1 VLRAVRLGL
10 PTVVLIRRPREAVLS
25 YLVRRPTLTPYDG
38 LVEYLDFY
46 RTTWP
51 ARHGFV
57 VGPFDRVTS
66 DFGAVLD
73 QVNARFGT
81 SFRRYEPTPENEEAA
96 FALVEEMNRLEC
108 RGEVVETHVGR
119 PSAERD
125 ARKAEIAAS
134 LGRPRAVRLLD
145 EAQDL
150 FQCYVEMAKGTG
162 DLS

>member
-1 VLRAVRLGL
+1 MVGL
-10 PTVVLIRRPREAVLS
+10 
-25 YLVRRPTLTPYDG
+25 
-38 LVEYLDFY
+38 
-46 RTTWP
+46 
-51 ARHGFV
+51 
-57 VGPFDRVTS
+57 FDQVTS
-66 DFGAVLD
+66 DFGAVID
-73 QVNARFGT
+73 RVNERFEA
-81 SFRRYEPTPENEEAA
+81 SFARYEPTPENEEAA

-134 LGRPRAVRLLD
+134 LRRPRAVRLLD

-150 FQCYVEMAKGTG
+150 FQRYVELAKETG